1 MLDATLHE
9 VSFQALDRTFLPN
22 RREFFLRPILLRVAH
37 IVARHAERH
46 AFEKIR
52 ARTVA
57 QNFDRLARGRKYGRQ
72 VVAVDRLRRY
82 GVWRGKTT
90 HVRDVRVFLATSE
103 LGVPIVLTD
112 EQHRKAPECG
122 DVQRLVER
130 TGARCTVTKE
140 HHADVLLALRLR
152 SPRGARGESE
162 VACHNTGRAQHAIR
176 CVDEVHRAAAAAT
189 QAVFPAE
196 NFGERRL
203 KVASLGEHMAV
214 AAVTGEQH
222 VVASEMRAHA
232 DGNRFLAG
240 RQVWKSGNLARGG
253 EPLHLSLEQPYPP
266 ERVIHLLPVIERRCS
281 HIPSPRVTV
290 EVYSNQCLGTDRP
303 ARPTERIPKWS
314 PRKPAEDPR
323 APSSR
328 LQFGTAC
335 VGNLVA
341 SATTG

>member
-1 MLDATLHE
+1 
-9 VSFQALDRTFLPN
+9 
-22 RREFFLRPILLRVAH
+22 
-37 IVARHAERH
+37 
-46 AFEKIR
+46 
-52 ARTVA
+52 
-57 QNFDRLARGRKYGRQ
+57 
-72 VVAVDRLRRY
+72 LRRISIASRAAANTVGRSLPSIVFAGH
-82 GVWRGKTT
+82 GVWRGETT

-103 LGVPIVLTD
+103 LGVPVVLTD
-112 EQHRKAPECG
+112 EQHRKAPQCG

-130 TGARCTVTKE
+130 TGARRAVTKE
-140 HHADVLLALRLR
+140 HHADVLLALCLR

-196 NFGERRL
+196 NFGERRF
-203 KVASLGEHMAV
+203 KVASLGEHMTV

-222 VVASEMRAHA
+222 VVASEMRAYA
-232 DGNRFLAG
+232 NGNRFLTG

-266 ERVIHLLPVIERRCS
+266 ERVIHLLPVIERRCG

-290 EVYSNQCLGTDRP
+290 EVYSIARDRPDIRSPMVGVEDTDRSAP
-303 ARPTERIPKWS
+303 PDRAYPELA

-323 APSSR
+323 AARRVS
-328 LQFGTAC
+328 
-335 VGNLVA
+335 GNL
-341 SATTG
+341 SLPRQPGSTRLLKSRTTR